1 MVNICASDRPGS
13 DISSRPCAIALPSL
27 LQWFCQ
33 LVTVPDHNCNWCTLQ
48 CIVLKVTSC
57 AIEWRVVLIFASV
70 CTCVYCTEQLNA
82 ANLIYPMKSIAK
94 KLKQKLGFCWF
105 VCPNFHFGPLLTFT
119 FHFFLTFVSLQLAAE
134 WAGRTYL
141 TSNGCAGRLEGWDP
155 VFTLGV
161 LRTWWGQSCCLHSTF
176 TFSPFKGS
184 NSWRSAPASWS

>member
-1 MVNICASDRPGS
+1 M
-13 DISSRPCAIALPSL
+13 
-27 LQWFCQ
+27 
-33 LVTVPDHNCNWCTLQ
+33 
-48 CIVLKVTSC
+48 TSC

-82 ANLIYPMKSIAK
+82 TNLIYPMKSIAK

-161 LRTWWGQSCCLHSTF
+161 LRTWWGQSRCLHSTF
-176 TFSPFKGS
+176 TFLHLKVAALGRLRLRLDPKDLPQLAH
-184 NSWRSAPASWS
+184 NCNCVNNCAPIFYKHLLERAWFVNFFND